1 MADEGMG
8 DEFLMTYE
16 WEQFDMATATQ
27 ELIDRIS
34 KPISD
39 FFQAKTKKEAL
50 EAAITRNISVCPLF
64 SMQDLLNDPNLAAR
78 GYWTHL
84 EHPELGTSIPYP
96 KQFVRSSENEVMT
109 RFKAPLIGEHNTE
122 VYEEIGLSGHEIV
135 ALKETGII

>member
-1 MADEGMG
+1 MDDEGMG

-34 KPISD
+34 KPIAD
-39 FFQAKTKKEAL
+39 FFRARTKKEAL

-64 SMQDLLNDPNLAAR
+64 NMKDLLNDPNLAAR

-84 EHPELGTSIPYP
+84 EHPELKTSIPYP
-96 KQFVRSSENEVMT
+96 RQFVRSSENEVMT
-109 RFKAPLIGEHNTE
+109 RFKAPLIGEHNNE
-122 VYEEIGLSGHEIV
+122 VYGEMGLSNQELI
-135 ALKETGII
+135 ALKEAGVI